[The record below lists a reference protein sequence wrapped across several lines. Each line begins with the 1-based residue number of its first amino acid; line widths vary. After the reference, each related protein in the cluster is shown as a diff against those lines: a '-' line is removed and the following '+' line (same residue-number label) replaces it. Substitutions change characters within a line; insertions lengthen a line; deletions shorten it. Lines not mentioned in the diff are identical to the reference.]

1 MQNNKFIH
9 FGCWNQGFCDKD
21 DEENNQTPIS
31 IVMRQLDKTLKAAQ
45 PKHKHDFI
53 IIAGDNYY
61 PNKPEKKDKTEKKDS
76 ENPGKMEKS
85 EKKDKTVKKEKKEG
99 KTVIQANLKSGFNC
113 LPSGIEINIIL
124 GNHDL
129 ETSNGDKKIFIEN
142 ADVTEEEGNCTIM
155 QMEQAIVSKRNE
167 TGNRFS
173 LDLYKHKWLGDNTL
187 VLMIDTSM
195 YDTKDA
201 ESFLP
206 CYNVK
211 TGKTYENITELH
223 LEQQEFVYR
232 MITEYKSRIKNVI
245 VIGHHPISA
254 YKYKNEQINVIK
266 SFPGLIDLFLS
277 IKEKLVDKESI
288 NYYYLC
294 ADLHLYQVGT
304 IKVGDIMTI
313 KQYIVGT
320 GGTKLDPSPF
330 LQTEVSLP
338 EDNMCFKNELIE
350 ATYTM
355 TEKQIELSTSEKYGF
370 LECEL
375 YKSKMYFKFIDIEG
389 GIYQEPGHII
399 QRNTTHKKGYS
410 EKGGSKTRRIRKK

>member
-1 MQNNKFIH
+1 MLVYSFQIIFYMKKIIKYNQFYMQDNKFIH

-21 DEENNQTPIS
+21 DEKNNQTPIS
-31 IVMRQLDKTLKAAQ
+31 NVMRQLDKTLRAA
-45 PKHKHDFI
+45 PPNHKHDFI

-76 ENPGKMEKS
+76 ENPGKTEKS
-85 EKKDKTVKKEKKEG
+85 EKKDKTEKSEKPEKKDKTEKKEKKEG
-99 KTVIQANLKSGFNC
+99 KTIIQANLESGFNC
-113 LPSGIEINIIL
+113 LPSGIEINVIL

-129 ETSNGDKKIFIEN
+129 ETSTGDKKIFIEN
-142 ADVTEEEGNCTIM
+142 ADEEEKGDCKIM
-155 QMEQAIVSKRNE
+155 QMEQAMISKRNE
-167 TGNRFS
+167 TGKRFS
-173 LDLYKHKWLGDNTL
+173 LDLYKHKWLGNNTL
-187 VLMIDTSM
+187 VLMVDTSM

-201 ESFLP
+201 ESFLS

-211 TGKTYENITELH
+211 TGKTYTNIKELH
-223 LEQQEFVYR
+223 TEQQDFVDR
-232 MITEYKSRIKNVI
+232 MIEKYKISIENVI

-277 IKEKLVDKESI
+277 MNEKLVEEQKPI

-304 IKVGDIMTI
+304 IKVGDIMNI

-330 LQTEVSLP
+330 LQEGFKLP
-338 EDNMCFKNELIE
+338 EDTTCFKNENVE
-350 ATYTM
+350 ATYEM
-355 TEKQIELSTSEKYGF
+355 TPKQIELSTS
-370 LECEL
+370 
-375 YKSKMYFKFIDIEG
+375 
-389 GIYQEPGHII
+389 
-399 QRNTTHKKGYS
+399 
-410 EKGGSKTRRIRKK
+410 